1 MQKFPLKMTVQIQ
14 RGDEEGL
21 EDVENAAVN
30 ADGWQDQRKETS

>member
-1 MQKFPLKMTVQIQ
+1 MTVQIQ

-21 EDVENAAVN
+21 EDAEN